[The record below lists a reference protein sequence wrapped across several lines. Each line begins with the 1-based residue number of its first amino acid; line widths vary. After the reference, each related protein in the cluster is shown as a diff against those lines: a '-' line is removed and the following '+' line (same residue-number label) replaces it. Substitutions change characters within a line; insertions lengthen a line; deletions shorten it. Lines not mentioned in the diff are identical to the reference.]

1 MKRFSKSIS
10 TLLVTVSFAVA
21 GWSQRSVPLGQ
32 NAALQY
38 WSAMSVI
45 RDAGISEQQ
54 ATELNA
60 ILDGSAAY
68 DDSKYRDLLEKNR
81 LALEVMARGTS
92 IPNCDWG
99 LDWGPDYEF
108 GAADLPMEYVR
119 RALVLG
125 RLNVLYAFHLLKTG
139 NRDAAVDRLA
149 GGLKFSRDVANG
161 GSLFA
166 ALVAKDLL
174 VSHLKAISSAVQS
187 GQVSAAQRSRL
198 QLAIG
203 RLGKGLDW
211 QMAMKRDLESL
222 RSVSARTPQASAALT
237 RVISAYTA
245 AMNDESMLP
254 AVNKAIEA
262 SPQDLA
268 HVIPIPE
275 RVLEQKKQLND
286 ALQQVRSL
294 LQ

>member
-1 MKRFSKSIS
+1 MTLFSRSIS
-10 TLLVTVSFAVA
+10 TLVVTVAVVVP
-21 GWSQRSVPLGQ
+21 GWSQASVQLGQ
-32 NAALQY
+32 NAALRY
-38 WSAMSVI
+38 WSAMSAI
-45 RDAGISEQQ
+45 QDAGISKQQ

-108 GAADLPMEYVR
+108 GPDLPMEYVKK
-119 RALVLG
+119 ALVLG
-125 RLNVLYAFHLLKTG
+125 RLNVLYSFHLLKAG
-139 NRDAAVDRLA
+139 NRDAAVDRWVT
-149 GGLKFSRDVANG
+149 GLKFSRDVANG

-174 VSHLKAISSAVQS
+174 VNHLKAISGAVES

-198 QLAIG
+198 QVAIG
-203 RLGKGLDW
+203 GLGKGLDW

-222 RSVSARTPQASAALT
+222 RSISAGTPQGSAALT
-237 RVISAYTA
+237 RIISAYTA

-254 AVNKAIEA
+254 AVKKAIEA

-268 HVIPIPE
+268 HLIPKPD
-275 RVLEQKKQLND
+275 RVLEQKKQLNN
-286 ALQQVRSL
+286 ALQQVHTL

>member
-1 MKRFSKSIS
+1 MKLFSKSIS
-10 TLLVTVSFAVA
+10 TLLVTVSLAVA
-21 GWSQRSVPLGQ
+21 GWSQQSVPLGQ

-38 WSAMSVI
+38 WSAISVI
-45 RDAGISEQQ
+45 RDAGISQQQ

-99 LDWGPDYEF
+99 LDWGPGYEF
-108 GAADLPMEYVR
+108 GAADLPMEYIR

-149 GGLKFSRDVANG
+149 AGLKFSRDVANG

-174 VSHLKAISSAVQS
+174 ASHLKAISGAVQS
-187 GQVSAAQRSRL
+187 GQLSAAQRSRL
-198 QLAIG
+198 QVAIG
-203 RLGKGLDW
+203 QLGKGVDW

-222 RSVSARTPQASAALT
+222 RSISARTPQASAALT
-237 RVISAYTA
+237 RVISAYTS

-262 SPQDLA
+262 SPPDLA

-275 RVLEQKKQLND
+275 RVLEQRKQLND
-286 ALQQVRSL
+286 TIQQVRSL

>member
-1 MKRFSKSIS
+1 MKLFSKSIS
-10 TLLVTVSFAVA
+10 TLLVTVSFAVP

-32 NAALQY
+32 NAALRY

-45 RDAGISEQQ
+45 QDAGISEQQ
-54 ATELNA
+54 AKELNA
-60 ILDGSAAY
+60 ILDGSAPY
-68 DDSKYRDLLEKNR
+68 DDSKYRDLLQKNR
-81 LALEVMARGTS
+81 PALELMARGTS

-99 LDWGPDYEF
+99 LGWGHDYEF
-108 GAADLPMEYVR
+108 GPDLPMEYVR

-125 RLNVLYAFHLLKTG
+125 RLNVLYAFHLLNTG
-139 NRDAAVDRLA
+139 NRDATVDALA
-149 GGLKFSRDVANG
+149 AGLEFSRDVGNG

-198 QLAIG
+198 QVAIG

-211 QMAMKRDLESL
+211 QMAVKRDLESL
-222 RSVSARTPQASAALT
+222 RSISARTPQASAALT
-237 RVISAYTA
+237 RIIFAYTA
-245 AMNDESMLP
+245 GMNDESMLP
-254 AVNKAIEA
+254 AVNQAIEA
-262 SPQDLA
+262 SPEDLA
-268 HVIPIPE
+268 QVIPIPD
-275 RVLEQKKQLND
+275 RVLEQKKELND